1 MTNKLIRLS
10 KLISHAG
17 ICSRKNAEFLIK
29 NGDVKINDNVFKEF
43 FIEKSLIK
51 SIKVKDKPLTNI
63 KTRVWILNKPVG
75 YVSSNKE
82 QFSQKSLFRLVP
94 KDLPRVVS
102 VGRLDIKSEGLLLL
116 TTNPKLSSY
125 LEDPSNKI
133 ERRYIVKV
141 SGKIPENLDKLVEG
155 QFLVDGIL
163 YNEIKIKHPDAMLL
177 FRVGDFYETFGEDA
191 ILASKIL
198 GIVLTKRANGA
209 ASHVELAGFP
219 HHSLNLY
226 LPNFKLSS
234 YSKAFKISKS
244 FGDSILSMFKFLK
257 FVSEF

>member
-1 MTNKLIRLS
+1 LS

-163 YNEIKIKHPDAMLL
+163 YNEIKIKLSNS
-177 FRVGDFYETFGEDA
+177 GEKNMMEVKLTEGKNRE
-191 ILASKIL
+191 IRK
-198 GIVLTKRANGA
+198 VLNYFNLKVQKLKR
-209 ASHVELAGFP
+209 
-219 HHSLNLY
+219 
-226 LPNFKLSS
+226 
-234 YSKAFKISKS
+234 IS
-244 FGDSILSMFKFLK
+244 FGPFELNDIGIGNLVEIEIKFLDK
-257 FVSEF
+257 LLNSIGFTDENNFRQI

>member
-163 YNEIKIKHPDAMLL
+163 YNEIKIKLSNS
-177 FRVGDFYETFGEDA
+177 GEKNMMEVKLTEGKNRE
-191 ILASKIL
+191 IRK
-198 GIVLTKRANGA
+198 VLNYFNLKVQKLKR
-209 ASHVELAGFP
+209 
-219 HHSLNLY
+219 
-226 LPNFKLSS
+226 
-234 YSKAFKISKS
+234 IS
-244 FGDSILSMFKFLK
+244 FGPFELNNIGIGNLVEIEIKFLDK
-257 FVSEF
+257 LLNSIGFTDENNFRQI

>member
-141 SGKIPENLDKLVEG
+141 SGKIPKNLDKLVEG

-163 YNEIKIKHPDAMLL
+163 YNEIKIKLSNSEEKNMMEVKLTEGKN
-177 FRVGDFYETFGEDA
+177 RE
-191 ILASKIL
+191 IRK
-198 GIVLTKRANGA
+198 VLNYFNLKVQKLKR
-209 ASHVELAGFP
+209 
-219 HHSLNLY
+219 
-226 LPNFKLSS
+226 
-234 YSKAFKISKS
+234 IS
-244 FGDSILSMFKFLK
+244 FGPFELNDIGIGNLVEIEIKFLDK
-257 FVSEF
+257 LLNSIGFTDENNFRQI

>member
-163 YNEIKIKHPDAMLL
+163 YNEIKIKLSNSDEKNMMEVKLTEGKN
-177 FRVGDFYETFGEDA
+177 RE
-191 ILASKIL
+191 IRK
-198 GIVLTKRANGA
+198 VLNYFNLKVQKLKR
-209 ASHVELAGFP
+209 
-219 HHSLNLY
+219 
-226 LPNFKLSS
+226 
-234 YSKAFKISKS
+234 IS
-244 FGDSILSMFKFLK
+244 FGPFELNDIGIGNLVEIEIKFLDK
-257 FVSEF
+257 LLNSIGFTDENNFRQI

>member
-1 MTNKLIRLS
+1 MS

-102 VGRLDIKSEGLLLL
+102 VGRLNIKSEGLLLL

-141 SGKIPENLDKLVEG
+141 SGKIPKNLDKLVKG

-163 YNEIKIKHPDAMLL
+163 YNEIKIKLSNSEEKNMMEVKLTEGKN
-177 FRVGDFYETFGEDA
+177 RE
-191 ILASKIL
+191 IRK
-198 GIVLTKRANGA
+198 VLNYFNLKVQKLKR
-209 ASHVELAGFP
+209 
-219 HHSLNLY
+219 
-226 LPNFKLSS
+226 
-234 YSKAFKISKS
+234 IS
-244 FGDSILSMFKFLK
+244 FGPFELNDIGIGNLVEIEIKFLDK
-257 FVSEF
+257 LLNSIGFTDENNFRQI

>member
-1 MTNKLIRLS
+1 MS

-163 YNEIKIKHPDAMLL
+163 YNEIKIKLSNSEEKNMMEVKLTEGKN
-177 FRVGDFYETFGEDA
+177 RE
-191 ILASKIL
+191 IRK
-198 GIVLTKRANGA
+198 VLNYFNLKVQKLKR
-209 ASHVELAGFP
+209 
-219 HHSLNLY
+219 
-226 LPNFKLSS
+226 
-234 YSKAFKISKS
+234 IS
-244 FGDSILSMFKFLK
+244 FGPFELNDIGIGNLVEIEIKFLDK
-257 FVSEF
+257 LLNSIGFNDENNFRQI

>member
-141 SGKIPENLDKLVEG
+141 SGKIPENLHKLVEG
-155 QFLVDGIL
+155 QFLVNGIL
-163 YNEIKIKHPDAMLL
+163 YNEIKIKLSNSEEKNMMEVKLTEGKN
-177 FRVGDFYETFGEDA
+177 RE
-191 ILASKIL
+191 IRK
-198 GIVLTKRANGA
+198 VLNYFNLKVQKLKR
-209 ASHVELAGFP
+209 
-219 HHSLNLY
+219 
-226 LPNFKLSS
+226 
-234 YSKAFKISKS
+234 IS
-244 FGDSILSMFKFLK
+244 FGPFELNDIGIGNLVEIEIKFLDK
-257 FVSEF
+257 LLNSIGFTDENNFRQI

>member
-1 MTNKLIRLS
+1 MVTLKLTIMSL
-10 KLISHAG
+10 
-17 ICSRKNAEFLIK
+17 KN
-29 NGDVKINDNVFKEF
+29 F

-163 YNEIKIKHPDAMLL
+163 YNEIKIKLSNSEEKNMMEVKLTEGKN
-177 FRVGDFYETFGEDA
+177 RE
-191 ILASKIL
+191 IRK
-198 GIVLTKRANGA
+198 VLNYFNLKVQKLKR
-209 ASHVELAGFP
+209 
-219 HHSLNLY
+219 
-226 LPNFKLSS
+226 
-234 YSKAFKISKS
+234 IS
-244 FGDSILSMFKFLK
+244 FGPFELNDIKIGNLVETEIKFLDK
-257 FVSEF
+257 LLNSIGFTDENNFRQI

>member
-141 SGKIPENLDKLVEG
+141 SGKIPENLHKLVEG

-163 YNEIKIKHPDAMLL
+163 YNEIKIKLSNNEEKNMMEVKLTEGKN
-177 FRVGDFYETFGEDA
+177 RE
-191 ILASKIL
+191 IRK
-198 GIVLTKRANGA
+198 VLNYFNLKVQKLKR
-209 ASHVELAGFP
+209 
-219 HHSLNLY
+219 
-226 LPNFKLSS
+226 
-234 YSKAFKISKS
+234 IS
-244 FGDSILSMFKFLK
+244 FGPFELNDIGIGNLVEIEIKFLDK
-257 FVSEF
+257 LLNSIGFTDENNFRQI

>member
-1 MTNKLIRLS
+1 MS

-141 SGKIPENLDKLVEG
+141 SGKIPKNLDKLVKG

-163 YNEIKIKHPDAMLL
+163 YNEIKIKLSNS
-177 FRVGDFYETFGEDA
+177 GEKNMMEVKLTEGKNRE
-191 ILASKIL
+191 IRK
-198 GIVLTKRANGA
+198 VLNYFNLKVQKLKR
-209 ASHVELAGFP
+209 
-219 HHSLNLY
+219 
-226 LPNFKLSS
+226 
-234 YSKAFKISKS
+234 IS
-244 FGDSILSMFKFLK
+244 FGPFELNDIGIGNLVEIEIKFLDK
-257 FVSEF
+257 LLNSIGFTDENNFRQI

>member
-29 NGDVKINDNVFKEF
+29 NGDVKINDNVFKDF

-51 SIKVKDKPLTNI
+51 SIKVKDKPLTNV

-163 YNEIKIKHPDAMLL
+163 YNEIKIKLSNS
-177 FRVGDFYETFGEDA
+177 GEKNMMEVKLTEGKNRE
-191 ILASKIL
+191 IRK
-198 GIVLTKRANGA
+198 VLNYFNLKVQKLKR
-209 ASHVELAGFP
+209 
-219 HHSLNLY
+219 
-226 LPNFKLSS
+226 
-234 YSKAFKISKS
+234 IS
-244 FGDSILSMFKFLK
+244 FGPFELNDIGIGNLVEIEIKFLDK
-257 FVSEF
+257 LLNSIGFTDENNFRQI

>member
-141 SGKIPENLDKLVEG
+141 SGKIPKNLDKLVKG

-163 YNEIKIKHPDAMLL
+163 YNEIKIKLSDS
-177 FRVGDFYETFGEDA
+177 GEKNMMEVKLTEGKNRE
-191 ILASKIL
+191 IRK
-198 GIVLTKRANGA
+198 VLNYFNLKVQKLKR
-209 ASHVELAGFP
+209 
-219 HHSLNLY
+219 
-226 LPNFKLSS
+226 
-234 YSKAFKISKS
+234 IS
-244 FGDSILSMFKFLK
+244 FGPFELNDIGIGNLVEIEIKFLDK
-257 FVSEF
+257 LLNSIGFTDENNFRQI

>member
-141 SGKIPENLDKLVEG
+141 SGKIPETLDKLVEG

-163 YNEIKIKHPDAMLL
+163 YNEIKIKLSNSEEKNMMEVKLTEGKN
-177 FRVGDFYETFGEDA
+177 RE
-191 ILASKIL
+191 IRK
-198 GIVLTKRANGA
+198 VLNYFNLKVQKLKR
-209 ASHVELAGFP
+209 
-219 HHSLNLY
+219 
-226 LPNFKLSS
+226 
-234 YSKAFKISKS
+234 IS
-244 FGDSILSMFKFLK
+244 FGPFELNDIGIGNLVEIEIKFLDK
-257 FVSEF
+257 LLNSIGFTDENNFRQI

>member
-1 MTNKLIRLS
+1 LS

-51 SIKVKDKPLTNI
+51 SIKVKDKLLTNI

-163 YNEIKIKHPDAMLL
+163 YNEIKIKLSNS
-177 FRVGDFYETFGEDA
+177 GEKNMMEVKLTEGKNRE
-191 ILASKIL
+191 IRK
-198 GIVLTKRANGA
+198 VLNYFNLKVQKLKR
-209 ASHVELAGFP
+209 
-219 HHSLNLY
+219 
-226 LPNFKLSS
+226 
-234 YSKAFKISKS
+234 IS
-244 FGDSILSMFKFLK
+244 FGPFELNDIGIGNLVEIEIKFLDK
-257 FVSEF
+257 LLNSIGFTDENNFRQI

>member
-51 SIKVKDKPLTNI
+51 SIKVKDKPLTNV

-94 KDLPRVVS
+94 KDFPRVVS

-163 YNEIKIKHPDAMLL
+163 YNEIKIKLSNS
-177 FRVGDFYETFGEDA
+177 GEKNMMEVKLTEGKNRE
-191 ILASKIL
+191 IRK
-198 GIVLTKRANGA
+198 VLNYFNLKVQKLKR
-209 ASHVELAGFP
+209 
-219 HHSLNLY
+219 
-226 LPNFKLSS
+226 
-234 YSKAFKISKS
+234 IS
-244 FGDSILSMFKFLK
+244 FGPFELNDIGIGNLVEIEIKFLDK
-257 FVSEF
+257 LLNSIGFTNENNFRQI

>member
-163 YNEIKIKHPDAMLL
+163 YNEIKIKLSDS
-177 FRVGDFYETFGEDA
+177 GEKNMMEVKLTEGKNRE
-191 ILASKIL
+191 IRK
-198 GIVLTKRANGA
+198 VLNYFNLKVQKLKR
-209 ASHVELAGFP
+209 
-219 HHSLNLY
+219 
-226 LPNFKLSS
+226 
-234 YSKAFKISKS
+234 IS
-244 FGDSILSMFKFLK
+244 FGPFELNDIGIGNLVEIEIKFLDK
-257 FVSEF
+257 LLNSIGFTDENNFRQI

>member
-1 MTNKLIRLS
+1 MS

-141 SGKIPENLDKLVEG
+141 SGKIPKNLDKLVKG

-163 YNEIKIKHPDAMLL
+163 YNEIKIKLSYSGEKNMMEVKLTEGKNREIRKVLNYFNLKVQKLKRISFGPFELNDIGIGKL
-177 FRVGDFYETFGEDA
+177 VETEIRFLD
-191 ILASKIL
+191 K
-198 GIVLTKRANGA
+198 
-209 ASHVELAGFP
+209 
-219 HHSLNLY
+219 SLNSIGFTDEN
-226 LPNFKLSS
+226 NFRQ
-234 YSKAFKISKS
+234 I
-244 FGDSILSMFKFLK
+244 
-257 FVSEF
+257 

>member
-1 MTNKLIRLS
+1 MS

-141 SGKIPENLDKLVEG
+141 SGKIPKDLDKLVEG
-155 QFLVDGIL
+155 QILVDGIL
-163 YNEIKIKHPDAMLL
+163 YNEIKIKLSNS
-177 FRVGDFYETFGEDA
+177 GEKNMMEVKLTEGKNRE
-191 ILASKIL
+191 IRK
-198 GIVLTKRANGA
+198 VLNYFNLKVQKLKR
-209 ASHVELAGFP
+209 
-219 HHSLNLY
+219 
-226 LPNFKLSS
+226 
-234 YSKAFKISKS
+234 IS
-244 FGDSILSMFKFLK
+244 FGPFELNDIGIGNLVEIEIKFLDK
-257 FVSEF
+257 LLNSIGFTDENNFRQI

>member
-51 SIKVKDKPLTNI
+51 SIKVKDKLLTKI

-82 QFSQKSLFRLVP
+82 QFSQKSLFRLIP
-94 KDLPRVVS
+94 KNLPRVVS

-116 TTNPKLSSY
+116 TTNPNLSSY

-133 ERRYIVKV
+133 ERKYIVKV
-141 SGKIPENLDKLVEG
+141 SGKIPNNLDKLVKD

-163 YNEIKIKHPDAMLL
+163 YNGIKIKLL
-177 FRVGDFYETFGEDA
+177 
-191 ILASKIL
+191 
-198 GIVLTKRANGA
+198 NGKDKNMME
-209 ASHVELAGFP
+209 VELTEGKNREIRKV
-219 HHSLNLY
+219 LNYFNLKVK
-226 LPNFKLSS
+226 KL
-234 YSKAFKISKS
+234 KRIS
-244 FGDSILSMFKFLK
+244 FGPFELNEIGIGNFAETEIKLLDKLLNSIGFADENNFRKI
-257 FVSEF
+257 

>member
-1 MTNKLIRLS
+1 LTNKLIRLS

-82 QFSQKSLFRLVP
+82 QFSQKSLFRLIP

-163 YNEIKIKHPDAMLL
+163 YNEIKIKLSNSEEKNMMEVKLTEGKN
-177 FRVGDFYETFGEDA
+177 RE
-191 ILASKIL
+191 IRK
-198 GIVLTKRANGA
+198 VLNYFNLKVQKLKR
-209 ASHVELAGFP
+209 
-219 HHSLNLY
+219 
-226 LPNFKLSS
+226 
-234 YSKAFKISKS
+234 IS
-244 FGDSILSMFKFLK
+244 FGPFELNDIGIGNLVEIEIKFLDK
-257 FVSEF
+257 LLNSIGFTDENNFRQI

>member
-133 ERRYIVKV
+133 ERKYIVKV
-141 SGKIPENLDKLVEG
+141 SGKIPKNLDKLVKG
-155 QFLVDGIL
+155 QILVDGIL
-163 YNEIKIKHPDAMLL
+163 YNEII
-177 FRVGDFYETFGEDA
+177 
-191 ILASKIL
+191 I
-198 GIVLTKRANGA
+198 
-209 ASHVELAGFP
+209 
-219 HHSLNLY
+219 
-226 LPNFKLSS
+226 KLSDS
-234 YSKAFKISKS
+234 GEKNIMEIKLTEGKNREIRKVLNYFNLKVQKLKRIS
-244 FGDSILSMFKFLK
+244 FGPFELNDIGIGNLVEIEIKFLDK
-257 FVSEF
+257 LLNSIGFTDENNFRQI

>member
-1 MTNKLIRLS
+1 MS

-141 SGKIPENLDKLVEG
+141 SGKIPKNLDKLVKG
-155 QFLVDGIL
+155 QILVDGIL
-163 YNEIKIKHPDAMLL
+163 YNEIKIKLSNSEKKNMMEVKLTEGKN
-177 FRVGDFYETFGEDA
+177 RE
-191 ILASKIL
+191 IRK
-198 GIVLTKRANGA
+198 VLNYFNLKVQKLKR
-209 ASHVELAGFP
+209 
-219 HHSLNLY
+219 
-226 LPNFKLSS
+226 
-234 YSKAFKISKS
+234 IS
-244 FGDSILSMFKFLK
+244 FGPFELNDIGIGNLVEIEIKFLDK
-257 FVSEF
+257 LLNSIGFTDENNFRQI

>member
-94 KDLPRVVS
+94 EDLPRVVS

-141 SGKIPENLDKLVEG
+141 SGKIPKNLDKLVEG

-163 YNEIKIKHPDAMLL
+163 YNEIKIKLSNSEEKNMMEVKLTEGKN
-177 FRVGDFYETFGEDA
+177 RE
-191 ILASKIL
+191 IRK
-198 GIVLTKRANGA
+198 VLNYFNLKVQKLKR
-209 ASHVELAGFP
+209 
-219 HHSLNLY
+219 
-226 LPNFKLSS
+226 
-234 YSKAFKISKS
+234 IS
-244 FGDSILSMFKFLK
+244 FGPFELNDIGIGNLVEIEIKFLDK
-257 FVSEF
+257 LLNSIGFTDENNFRQI

>member
-63 KTRVWILNKPVG
+63 KTRVWILNKPIG

-163 YNEIKIKHPDAMLL
+163 YNEIKIKLSNSEEKNMMEVKLTEGKN
-177 FRVGDFYETFGEDA
+177 RE
-191 ILASKIL
+191 IRK
-198 GIVLTKRANGA
+198 VLNYFNLKVQKLKR
-209 ASHVELAGFP
+209 
-219 HHSLNLY
+219 
-226 LPNFKLSS
+226 
-234 YSKAFKISKS
+234 IS
-244 FGDSILSMFKFLK
+244 FGPFELNDIRIGNLVETEIKFLDK
-257 FVSEF
+257 LLNSIGFTDENNFRQI

>member
-1 MTNKLIRLS
+1 MS

-51 SIKVKDKPLTNI
+51 SIKVKDKPLTNS

-163 YNEIKIKHPDAMLL
+163 YNEIKIKLSNSEEKNMMEVKLTEGKN
-177 FRVGDFYETFGEDA
+177 RE
-191 ILASKIL
+191 IRK
-198 GIVLTKRANGA
+198 VLNYFNLKVQKLKR
-209 ASHVELAGFP
+209 
-219 HHSLNLY
+219 
-226 LPNFKLSS
+226 
-234 YSKAFKISKS
+234 IS
-244 FGDSILSMFKFLK
+244 FGPFELNDIGIGNLVEIEIKFLDK
-257 FVSEF
+257 LLNSIGFTDENNFRQI

>member
-163 YNEIKIKHPDAMLL
+163 YNEIKIKLSNSEEKNMMEVKLTEGKN
-177 FRVGDFYETFGEDA
+177 RE
-191 ILASKIL
+191 IRK
-198 GIVLTKRANGA
+198 VLNYFNLKVQKLKR
-209 ASHVELAGFP
+209 
-219 HHSLNLY
+219 
-226 LPNFKLSS
+226 
-234 YSKAFKISKS
+234 IS
-244 FGDSILSMFKFLK
+244 FGPFELNDIGIGNLVEIEIKFLDK
-257 FVSEF
+257 LLNSIGFTDENSFRQI

>member
-29 NGDVKINDNVFKEF
+29 NGDVKINDNVYKEF

-51 SIKVKDKPLTNI
+51 SIKVKDKLLTNI
-63 KTRVWILNKPVG
+63 QTRVWILNKPIG

-82 QFSQKSLFRLVP
+82 QFSQKSLFRLIP

-116 TTNPKLSSY
+116 TTNPKLSAY

-141 SGKIPENLDKLVEG
+141 SGKIPKNLDKLVKG

-163 YNEIKIKHPDAMLL
+163 YNEIKIKLSNS
-177 FRVGDFYETFGEDA
+177 GEKNMMEVKLTEGKNRE
-191 ILASKIL
+191 IRK
-198 GIVLTKRANGA
+198 VLNYFNLKVQKLKR
-209 ASHVELAGFP
+209 
-219 HHSLNLY
+219 
-226 LPNFKLSS
+226 
-234 YSKAFKISKS
+234 IS
-244 FGDSILSMFKFLK
+244 FGPFELNDIGIGNLVEIEIKFLDK
-257 FVSEF
+257 LLNSIGFTDENNFRQI

>member
-1 MTNKLIRLS
+1 LS

-51 SIKVKDKPLTNI
+51 SIKVKDKPLTNV

-133 ERRYIVKV
+133 ERKYIVKV

-163 YNEIKIKHPDAMLL
+163 YDEIKIKLSNS
-177 FRVGDFYETFGEDA
+177 GK
-191 ILASKIL
+191 KI
-198 GIVLTKRANGA
+198 
-209 ASHVELAGFP
+209 
-219 HHSLNLY
+219 
-226 LPNFKLSS
+226 
-234 YSKAFKISKS
+234 
-244 FGDSILSMFKFLK
+244 
-257 FVSEF
+257 

>member
-163 YNEIKIKHPDAMLL
+163 YNEIKIK
-177 FRVGDFYETFGEDA
+177 
-191 ILASKIL
+191 
-198 GIVLTKRANGA
+198 
-209 ASHVELAGFP
+209 
-219 HHSLNLY
+219 
-226 LPNFKLSS
+226 LSS
-234 YSKAFKISKS
+234 SEEKNMMEVKLTEGKNREIRKVLNYFNLKVQKLKRIS
-244 FGDSILSMFKFLK
+244 FGPFELNDIGIGNLVEIEIKFLDK
-257 FVSEF
+257 LLNSIGFTDENNFRQI

>member
-51 SIKVKDKPLTNI
+51 SIKVKEKPLTNI

-163 YNEIKIKHPDAMLL
+163 YNEIKIKLSN
-177 FRVGDFYETFGEDA
+177 
-191 ILASKIL
+191 SKEKNMMEVKLTEGKNREIRK
-198 GIVLTKRANGA
+198 VLNYFNLKVQKLKR
-209 ASHVELAGFP
+209 
-219 HHSLNLY
+219 
-226 LPNFKLSS
+226 
-234 YSKAFKISKS
+234 IS
-244 FGDSILSMFKFLK
+244 FGPFELNDIGIGNLVEIEIKFLDK
-257 FVSEF
+257 LLNSIGFTDENNFRQI

>member
-29 NGDVKINDNVFKEF
+29 NGDVKVNDNVFKEF

-141 SGKIPENLDKLVEG
+141 SGKIPKNLDKLVKG
-155 QFLVDGIL
+155 QILVDGIL
-163 YNEIKIKHPDAMLL
+163 YNEIKIKLSNSEEKNMME
-177 FRVGDFYETFGEDA
+177 V
-191 ILASKIL
+191 
-198 GIVLTKRANGA
+198 
-209 ASHVELAGFP
+209 
-219 HHSLNLY
+219 
-226 LPNFKLSS
+226 KLSEGKNREIRKVLN
-234 YSKAFKISKS
+234 YFNLKVQKLKRIS
-244 FGDSILSMFKFLK
+244 FGPFELNDIRIGNLVEIEIKFLDK
-257 FVSEF
+257 LLNSIGFTDENNFRQI

>member
-1 MTNKLIRLS
+1 MS

-155 QFLVDGIL
+155 QFLVNGIL
-163 YNEIKIKHPDAMLL
+163 YNEIKIKLSNS
-177 FRVGDFYETFGEDA
+177 GEKNMMEVKLTEGKNRE
-191 ILASKIL
+191 IRK
-198 GIVLTKRANGA
+198 VLNYFNLKVQKLKR
-209 ASHVELAGFP
+209 
-219 HHSLNLY
+219 
-226 LPNFKLSS
+226 
-234 YSKAFKISKS
+234 IS
-244 FGDSILSMFKFLK
+244 FGPFELNDIGIGNLVEIEIKFLDK
-257 FVSEF
+257 LLNSIGFTDENNFRQI

>member
-116 TTNPKLSSY
+116 TTNPRLSSY

-141 SGKIPENLDKLVEG
+141 SGKIPKNLDKLVKG

-163 YNEIKIKHPDAMLL
+163 YDEIKIKLSNS
-177 FRVGDFYETFGEDA
+177 GEKNMMEVKLTEGKNRE
-191 ILASKIL
+191 IRK
-198 GIVLTKRANGA
+198 VLNYFNLKVHKLKR
-209 ASHVELAGFP
+209 
-219 HHSLNLY
+219 
-226 LPNFKLSS
+226 
-234 YSKAFKISKS
+234 IS
-244 FGDSILSMFKFLK
+244 FGPFELNDIEIGNLVETEIKFLDK
-257 FVSEF
+257 LLNSIGFTDENNFRQI

>member
-102 VGRLDIKSEGLLLL
+102 VGRLDIKSEVLLLL

-125 LEDPSNKI
+125 LEDPRNKI

-163 YNEIKIKHPDAMLL
+163 YNEIKIKLSNSEEKNMMEVKLTEGKN
-177 FRVGDFYETFGEDA
+177 RE
-191 ILASKIL
+191 IRK
-198 GIVLTKRANGA
+198 VLNYFNLKVQKLKR
-209 ASHVELAGFP
+209 
-219 HHSLNLY
+219 
-226 LPNFKLSS
+226 
-234 YSKAFKISKS
+234 IS
-244 FGDSILSMFKFLK
+244 FGPFELNDIGIGNLVEIEIKFLDK
-257 FVSEF
+257 LLNSIGFTDENNFRQI

>member
-1 MTNKLIRLS
+1 MS

-163 YNEIKIKHPDAMLL
+163 YNQIKIKLSNSEEKNMMEVKLTEGKN
-177 FRVGDFYETFGEDA
+177 RE
-191 ILASKIL
+191 IRK
-198 GIVLTKRANGA
+198 VLNYFNLKVQKLKR
-209 ASHVELAGFP
+209 
-219 HHSLNLY
+219 
-226 LPNFKLSS
+226 
-234 YSKAFKISKS
+234 IS
-244 FGDSILSMFKFLK
+244 FGPFELNDIGIGNLVEIEIKFLDK
-257 FVSEF
+257 LLNSIGFTDENNFRQI

>member
-1 MTNKLIRLS
+1 MS

-163 YNEIKIKHPDAMLL
+163 YNEIKIKLSNGREKNMMEVKLTEGKN
-177 FRVGDFYETFGEDA
+177 RE
-191 ILASKIL
+191 IRK
-198 GIVLTKRANGA
+198 VLNYFNLKVQKLKR
-209 ASHVELAGFP
+209 
-219 HHSLNLY
+219 
-226 LPNFKLSS
+226 
-234 YSKAFKISKS
+234 IS
-244 FGDSILSMFKFLK
+244 FGPFELNDIGIGNLVEIEIKFLDK
-257 FVSEF
+257 LLNSIGFTDENNFRQI

>member
-163 YNEIKIKHPDAMLL
+163 YNEIKIKLSNSEEKNMMEVKLTEGKN
-177 FRVGDFYETFGEDA
+177 RE
-191 ILASKIL
+191 IRK
-198 GIVLTKRANGA
+198 VLNYFNLKVQKLKR
-209 ASHVELAGFP
+209 
-219 HHSLNLY
+219 
-226 LPNFKLSS
+226 
-234 YSKAFKISKS
+234 IS
-244 FGDSILSMFKFLK
+244 FGPFELNDIGIGNLVEIEIK
-257 FVSEF
+257 FVDKLLNSIGFTDENNFRQI